1 MRLLRLNASLFV
13 VVACSTVISVAPA
26 GETLAPISER
36 FSSLAHEEDVDFQ
49 RHLVPLLG
57 KLGCNGRACHGSFQG
72 RGGFQLSL
80 FGYDFDKDQQGL
92 EERADVDDPAES
104 YLLHKATNVEEHE
117 GGERMKVDS
126 WEYRVFHD
134 WVEQGAKGVATPSTL
149 SELRVEPAELT
160 FQSKGESAQF
170 RVMAIWDDGSRED
183 VTPLCRFDSNDDQI
197 ADVTEDGLVTA
208 VEPGDTHVVVYYD
221 NGITPVPV
229 IQPISD
235 MTGDRYPAVDTP
247 TKVDE
252 LVVQK
257 LRKLGVV
264 PSEEAGDTMFLR
276 RVSLDMTGTLPT
288 PHDIRQFV
296 ADQDPDKRS
305 KKIEEL
311 IASPAFSAWWATWL
325 CDVTGNSVD
334 KLNNVGLTS
343 QVSAEQW
350 YEWARD
356 RVAENTPYDQVV
368 RGLVMAKSR
377 QPGEDYRDYCERAC
391 EDYRN
396 KELSTEDSMP
406 WFWARQNFKQPEERA
421 IGFAY
426 TFLGIRIQC
435 AQCHKHPFD
444 QWTQDDFEG
453 FQQFFTTVRYNNNGG
468 SGPDAKAVYEELIAK
483 LDVDKKLK
491 GNQLR
496 RELIP
501 ALRKGATVPFPEVY
515 VTPVREQ
522 RKPKNFNK
530 LSDKQKQRYLSR
542 LKTVRGRV
550 LGGDDVTLSAY
561 EDPREPVM
569 NWMLSDAKDLFAKA
583 FVNRVWGHYF
593 GRGIVEP
600 TDDLS
605 LANPPSNAPLLNYL
619 ADGFVASG
627 YDMQWVHRTIANS
640 RTYQTSWEPNETN
653 TLDQR
658 NFARSLIRRLPAEV
672 MVDAVAQA
680 TAATK
685 PNELFLVSTDE
696 RATAEAQRGAR
707 TIRQNY
713 ALGVFGASIRE
724 SNCDCDRSNEPSLLQ
739 TVYLQNDSEMLKS
752 LSRKNDGWL
761 AEIADRWDVPFV
773 ASAQS
778 SNSKRKQKFQP
789 RDYDNRI
796 EAFSNLI
803 KRAQQASKTDQ
814 AKKYRKALAAYKQRY
829 KNLPLYPDVAEKKRE
844 QQRDQDPST
853 VSVDEI
859 AKVVDE
865 AYLRTLSREPNADER
880 KIAISAIKEAQA
892 PMDGV
897 RDVLWALVNTK
908 EFVVNH

>member
-1 MRLLRLNASLFV
+1 MPRPLICLI
-13 VVACSTVISVAPA
+13 ACFAAISCSAVLA
-26 GETLAPISER
+26 GDVKAPISER
-36 FSSLAHEEDVDFQ
+36 FDALAHNENVDFQ

-80 FGYDFDKDQQGL
+80 FGYDFDKDQAGL
-92 EERADVDDPAES
+92 VERADLDDPAES

-117 GGERMKVDS
+117 GGERMPVDS
-126 WEYRVFHD
+126 WEYRVFHN
-134 WVEQGAKGVATPSTL
+134 WVKQGGQGVAAPSTL
-149 SELRVEPAELT
+149 AELKVEPAELN
-160 FQSKGESAQF
+160 FKKKGDSAQF
-170 RVMAIWDDGSRED
+170 KVTAIWDDGTAED
-183 VTPLCRFDSNDDQI
+183 VTPLCRFSTNDDQI
-197 ADVTEDGLVTA
+197 ANVTEDGVVSA
-208 VEPGDTHVVVYYD
+208 VEPGDTHVVVFYD

-229 IQPISD
+229 IRPVSD
-235 MTGDRYPAVDTP
+235 QTGDRYPNIETP

-264 PSEEAGDTMFLR
+264 PSDVASDTMFLR

-288 PHDIRQFV
+288 PHDIRAFV
-296 ADQDPDKRS
+296 ADTSADKRE

-311 IASPAFSAWWATWL
+311 IASPAYNAWWATWL
-325 CDVTGNSVD
+325 CDITGNSVD
-334 KLNNVGLTS
+334 KLNNVGITS
-343 QVSAEQW
+343 QVAAEQW
-350 YEWARD
+350 YEWVRD
-356 RVAENTPYDQVV
+356 RVAENKPYDEIV
-368 RGLVMAKSR
+368 RGLVMAQSR
-377 QPGEDYRDYCERAC
+377 APGEDYKAYCERAS

-396 KELSTEDSMP
+396 QELSRDDSMP

-426 TFLGIRIQC
+426 TFLGVRIQC

-453 FQQFFTTVRYNNNGG
+453 FQQFFTSVRYNNNGG
-468 SGPDAKAVYEELIAK
+468 TGADAKKVYSELIAA
-483 LDVDKKLK
+483 LDIDSSLK

-496 RELIP
+496 RELVP
-501 ALRKGATVPFPEVY
+501 ALKKGATVPFPEVS

-522 RKPKNFNK
+522 RKPKNFKK
-530 LSDKQKQRYLSR
+530 LSDKQKQRFLSR

-550 LGGDDVTLSAY
+550 LGGDDVTLSDFD
-561 EDPREPVM
+561 DPREPVM
-569 NWMLSDAKDLFAKA
+569 NWMLDDAKDLFARA

-605 LANPPSNAPLLNYL
+605 LANPPSNAPLMAYL
-619 ADGFVASG
+619 AEGFIASG
-627 YDMQWVHRTIANS
+627 YDMQWVHRTIVNS

-653 TLDQR
+653 KLDDR
-658 NFARSLIRRLPAEV
+658 NFARSMIRRLPAEV

-680 TAATK
+680 TASTK
-685 PNELFLVSTDE
+685 PNELFLVSTDD

-707 TIRQNY
+707 TIRTNY

-739 TVYLQNDSEMLKS
+739 TVYLQNDSEMLKG
-752 LSRKNDGWL
+752 LSRKKDGWL
-761 AEIADRWDVPFV
+761 AEIAERWDQPFV
-773 ASAQS
+773 ASTT
-778 SNSKRKQKFQP
+778 NSVGKRKQAFQP
-789 RDYDNRI
+789 RDYDERI
-796 EAFSNLI
+796 ERLKATIAKARS
-803 KRAQQASKTDQ
+803 AGQTDRL
-814 AKKYRKALAAYKQRY
+814 KKYQKSLSQMKQRY
-829 KNLPLYPDVAEKKRE
+829 GKLPLYPDVADKKR
-844 QQRDQDPST
+844 
-853 VSVDEI
+853 DEI
-859 AKVVDE
+859 AATNVDKVPEDQVSEVVEE
-865 AYLRTLSREPNADER
+865 AYLRTLSRVPTSDER
-880 KIAISAIKEAQA
+880 AIAIEAILSAQT

>member
-1 MRLLRLNASLFV
+1 MSRSLICFV
-13 VVACSTVISVAPA
+13 CTLALVGMSRPTAADES
-26 GETLAPISER
+26 LAPISER
-36 FSSLAHEEDVDFQ
+36 FASSVHGEVSFQ
-49 RHLVPLLG
+49 RHVVPLMG

-80 FGYDFDKDQQGL
+80 FGYDFDKDHEGL
-92 EERADVDDPAES
+92 LERADLDDPAES
-104 YLLHKATNVEEHE
+104 YLLHKATNTEEHE
-117 GGERMKVDS
+117 GGERMPVDS
-126 WEYRVFHD
+126 WEYRVFHQ
-134 WVEQGAKGVATPSTL
+134 WLKQGGEGVAAPSTL
-149 SELRVEPAELT
+149 TKLKVEPTELN
-160 FQSKGESAQF
+160 FRAAGQQAQF
-170 RVMAIWDDGSRED
+170 KVTAIWDDGSIED

-197 ADVTEDGLVTA
+197 AEVTADGLVTA
-208 VEPGDTHVVVYYD
+208 VEPGDTHVVVFYD

-229 IQPISD
+229 IQPVSSQ
-235 MTGDRYPAVDTP
+235 TGDNYPVVETP

-264 PSEEAGDTMFLR
+264 PSDVANDTMFLR
-276 RVSLDMTGTLPT
+276 RVSLDMTGTLPS
-288 PHDIRQFV
+288 PHDVRTFV
-296 ADQDPDKRS
+296 ADADPNKRAN
-305 KKIEEL
+305 KIEEL
-311 IASPAFSAWWATWL
+311 IASPAYNAWWATWL
-325 CDVTGNSVD
+325 CDITGNSVD

-350 YEWARD
+350 YEWSRD
-356 RVAENTPYDQVV
+356 QVAENKPYDEIV
-368 RGLVMAKSR
+368 RGLVMAQSR
-377 QPGEDYRDYCERAC
+377 LPGEDYQAYCERASD
-391 EDYRN
+391 EYRS
-396 KELSTEDSMP
+396 KELSSGDSMP

-426 TFLGIRIQC
+426 TFLGVRIQC

-453 FQQFFTTVRYNNNGG
+453 FQQFFTTVRYSNNGG
-468 SGPDAKAVYEELIAK
+468 TTPDSRETYKELIAA
-483 LDVDKKLK
+483 LDIDKSLK

-501 ALRKGATVPFPEVY
+501 ALRKGATVPFPEVS

-542 LKTVRGRV
+542 LKNVRGRV
-550 LGGDDVTLSAY
+550 LGGDDLKLSDF

-569 NWMLSDAKDLFAKA
+569 DWMLSDAKDLFARA

-605 LANPPSNAPLLNYL
+605 LANPPSNAPLMEHL
-619 ADGFVASG
+619 AEGFIASG
-627 YDMQWVHRTIANS
+627 YDMQWVHREIVNS
-640 RTYQTSWEPNETN
+640 RTYQTSWKPNETN
-653 TLDQR
+653 KLDER

-672 MVDAVAQA
+672 MVDAVSQA
-680 TAATK
+680 TASTK
-685 PNELFLVSTDE
+685 PNELFLVSTDDRE
-696 RATAEAQRGAR
+696 TAEALRGAR
-707 TIRQNY
+707 TIRTNY

-752 LSRKNDGWL
+752 ISRRKDGWL
-761 AEIADRWDVPFV
+761 YEIADRWNQPFISSTSN
-773 ASAQS
+773 SA
-778 SNSKRKQKFQP
+778 SKRKQAFQP
-789 RDYDNRI
+789 RDYEERLTKL
-796 EAFSNLI
+796 EAAI
-803 KRAQQASKTDQ
+803 KKAKKTGQDTRV
-814 AKKYRKALAAYKQRY
+814 AKYRKSLAQTKQRY
-829 KNLPLYPDVAEKKRE
+829 GSLPLYPDIAKKKRA
-844 QQRDQDPST
+844 
-853 VSVDEI
+853 EI
-859 AKVVDE
+859 AASNTELIPNEQVADVVEE
-865 AYLRTLSREPNADER
+865 AYLRTLSRKPNDEER
-880 KIAISAIKEAQA
+880 SIAIDAIQTAKT

-897 RDVLWALVNTK
+897 HDILWALVNTK